1 MDRLLMG
8 IPLYGPLAS
17 KIYLCIYAGPA
28 KTWLLCQVI
37 PYSVWKNRGMLFLHT
52 HRVRSKNYALGDSG
66 MILCMC
72 AANER
77 WRYSVT
83 PSLIG
88 WAHTQYDPCDPEK
101 KMGKKVR
108 WIHWELISPQHNK
121 AKQKHV
127 DIWCNTISHW
137 LGAYTEWS
145 LCIRVTHP
153 KNSVKWTPFLTLN
166 VRGPSY
172 LSLTW

>member
-8 IPLYGPLAS
+8 IHLYDPLAS

-37 PYSVWKNRGMLFLHT
+37 PYSVWKNRGMLFLVT
-52 HRVRSKNYALGDSG
+52 YRVCSKNYALGDSG

-72 AANER
+72 PAKER

-88 WAHTQYDPCDPEK
+88 WAHTQYDPRYPEK
-101 KMGKKVR
+101 KMENKSHESPESWYHHSITKQSKNMWTSDVTPS
-108 WIHWELISPQHNK
+108 LIGWAHTQN
-121 AKQKHV
+121 
-127 DIWCNTISHW
+127 
-137 LGAYTEWS
+137 
-145 LCIRVTHP
+145 
-153 KNSVKWTPFLTLN
+153 
-166 VRGPSY
+166 GPCVSE
-172 LSLTW
+172 